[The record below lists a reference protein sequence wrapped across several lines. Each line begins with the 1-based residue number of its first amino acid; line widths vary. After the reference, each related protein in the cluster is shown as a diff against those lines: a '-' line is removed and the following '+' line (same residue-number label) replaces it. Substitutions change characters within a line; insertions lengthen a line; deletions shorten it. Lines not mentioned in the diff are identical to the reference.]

1 MNQETLTPAPDYTGG
16 TPESGQPKRPLHD
29 AGSVTAQGDTAAP
42 GTWMSRMVAALL
54 ALKNRTRERKDLQ
67 YLLDE
72 APPHLLNDVGL
83 TRDQIEQELDRLG
96 KDPFWY
102 R

>member
-1 MNQETLTPAPDYTGG
+1 MSQEAFTPAPDYTGG
-16 TPESGQPKRPLHD
+16 TPQPPQPKRSLQAD
-29 AGSVTAQGDTAAP
+29 SVTAPDDAAP
-42 GTWMSRMVAALL
+42 SRTWMTRIVAALL
-54 ALKNRTRERKDLQ
+54 SLKNRTRERKDLQ
-67 YLLDE
+67 YLLEE